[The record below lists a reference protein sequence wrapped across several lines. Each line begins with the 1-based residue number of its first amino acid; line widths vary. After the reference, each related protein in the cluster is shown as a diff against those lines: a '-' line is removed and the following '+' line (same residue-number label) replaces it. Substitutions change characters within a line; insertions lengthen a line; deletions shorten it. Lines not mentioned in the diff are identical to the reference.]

1 MFDGVFDVFAEVL
14 NFFYTLVP
22 NYAIAIAL
30 LTLLVMV
37 ITTPFTLKGTRS
49 MIQMQRLQPE
59 MRKLQ
64 VKYKDD
70 RQKLNEELMAFY
82 KENNLN
88 PLGGCLPLLLQ
99 TPIFIILY
107 NVIRGL
113 TQHRRGRHLRPEVP
127 EAQLGAVPG
136 AHPVDEMMAFG
147 VDLAESASKALQE
160 GFLTGLP
167 HVVLVVIVALT
178 SYYQQKQIQ
187 GRNPNVEM
195 PPQQKMLMR
204 VFPAM
209 FVVIAF
215 VSPSALVV
223 YFITSNL
230 YRIGMQ
236 AYITRT
242 LYHGEDSLGAQ
253 AQRATAEAKE
263 LKEEE
268 GGPGL
273 LPEDRQAGRRRAEER
288 ADAKPTGAEAEGLD
302 ARRRQRSRWRIA
314 EAARRRRLAPHRLPR
329 TGPRRRSGEVA

>member
-59 MRKLQ
+59 MRKIQLQ
-64 VKYKDD
+64 YKDD

-82 KENNLN
+82 KENQLN

-107 NVIRGL
+107 NVIQGL
-113 TQHRRGRHLRPEVP
+113 TRIEDGTFAPKYLKPSSDLYQSLTDT
-127 EAQLGAVPG
+127 
-136 AHPVDEMMAFG
+136 DEMIAFG
-147 VDLAESASKALQE
+147 VDLAVSARAALGDSFVE
-160 GFLTGLP
+160 GLP
-167 HVVLVVIVALT
+167 YVVMVVFVALT

-187 GRNPNVEM
+187 GRNPNAEM

-204 VFPAM
+204 IFPAM

-215 VSPSALVV
+215 ISPAALVV
-223 YFITSNL
+223 YFMTSNL

-236 AYITRT
+236 GYITRT

-253 AQRATAEAKE
+253 AHRASAEAKK
-263 LKEEE
+263 LKEEQ
-268 GGPGL
+268 GGTDV
-273 LPEDRQAGRRRAEER
+273 LPRLGRRKDAAPTPGGDAEESKDPKDTSR
-288 ADAKPTGAEAEGLD
+288 AAGTNGSDSKPRPTPPPTSRTTPASQNRSKKKK
-302 ARRRQRSRWRIA
+302 RRK
-314 EAARRRRLAPHRLPR
+314 
-329 TGPRRRSGEVA
+329 

>member
-14 NFFYTLVP
+14 NFFYTHVP

-70 RQKLNEELMAFY
+70 RQQLNEELMAFY

-113 TQHRRGRHLRPEVP
+113 TRIGPDGTFDPKYLKHSSDLYQSLTDT
-127 EAQLGAVPG
+127 
-136 AHPVDEMMAFG
+136 DEMMAFG
-147 VDLAESASKALQE
+147 VDLAISASKALQE
-160 GFLTGLP
+160 SFLVGLP
-167 HVVLVVIVALT
+167 HVIMVVIVALT

-187 GRNPNVEM
+187 GRNPNIEM

-253 AQRATAEAKE
+253 AQRAAAEARK

-268 GGPGL
+268 GSPGL
-273 LPEDRQAGRRRAEER
+273 LPRIGKR
-288 ADAKPTGAEAEGLD
+288 ADADATKAEPAPKPKDSTPAGGNGAAGGSRKPPSPTSRTTP
-302 ARRRQRSRWRIA
+302 APQNRSKKKKRRR
-314 EAARRRRLAPHRLPR
+314 
-329 TGPRRRSGEVA
+329 